1 VDGFAPRSVFV
12 QEKAKRYNDET
23 DNKSGEV
30 HDVNPYA
37 RRLRLRPAPM
47 AKFMPKLIE
56 SEPKPSK
63 CLSICRTHKMAMNQ
77 VAKTK
82 AVIDASEHHTPQDA
96 TYPWRHDLSN
106 WTPNVARHVNKSS
119 NREDVRHPEAAVGG
133 EIVLHPT
140 ANVLERG
147 LTAEV
152 SGDYEALIT
161 NRNKFGGGHG
171 S

>member
-1 VDGFAPRSVFV
+1 
-12 QEKAKRYNDET
+12 
-23 DNKSGEV
+23 
-30 HDVNPYA
+30 
-37 RRLRLRPAPM
+37 
-47 AKFMPKLIE
+47 
-56 SEPKPSK
+56 
-63 CLSICRTHKMAMNQ
+63 MAMNQ

-106 WTPNVARHVNKSS
+106 WSPERGEARESSS
-119 NREDVRHPEAAVGG
+119 NREDVRHLKQLVGG

-140 ANVLERG
+140 SNVLERC

-152 SGDYEALIT
+152 SGDYEALIPT
-161 NRNKFGGGHG
+161 NKFAGGHG